1 MKNGRILC
9 VFGLLIAVAW
19 AQDKAP
25 NKKFHTSAAPPHHSL
40 SQVEKSEHA
49 RANASSPLPAKS
61 QLGHS
66 QELSRLEHQSST
78 QFHAQS
84 AAKNSRASAT
94 ASHVHAEP
102 TGHSS
107 SINFNYH
114 APHNQSTAASGGRK
128 H

>member
-1 MKNGRILC
+1 MKNGRIFC
-9 VFGLLIAVAW
+9 VFGLLIAVGW

-25 NKKFHTSAAPPHHSL
+25 SKKFHTSAAPPHHSQ
-40 SQVEKSEHA
+40 SQIEKSERA
-49 RANASSPLPAKS
+49 RANANSPVLAKS
-61 QLGHS
+61 QSGHS

-78 QFHAQS
+78 QFHTQS
-84 AAKNSRASAT
+84 AAKSSRASAT

-114 APHNQSTAASGGRK
+114 APHNQSSSSSGGRK